1 MKSSPS
7 VLALASVLGCA
18 SVLAAAVA
26 CSSSPPAADTP
37 PPATAAVSASAGVE
51 PAPTSA
57 STGADPEPAPTALP
71 EAPKGNPTEQ
81 LVRDIVKTGRKIG
94 FSATKRAVFHAV
106 RWDQPG
112 SGFGLRVSFQA
123 EDGKELKSFVVCQP
137 GECEEHLDD
146 KLKTEIPKIAAYA
159 DEGGYEGVSGNGWAG
174 GQSELELKSAGLKLS
189 FVKGKLELV
198 LEKGRKTLGTVPSKK
213 GAELEPEAV
222 YLLRD
227 TKLVAVMFR
236 RGGGTA
242 SAPRELM
249 IFKLP

>member
-1 MKSSPS
+1 MNRSSS
-7 VLALASVLGCA
+7 VALLSLACVTLLGG
-18 SVLAAAVA
+18 AAG
-26 CSSSPPAADTP
+26 CSSSPPPSDTLP
-37 PPATAAVSASAGVE
+37 PASATATAATTA
-51 PAPTSA
+51 
-57 STGADPEPAPTALP
+57 EPAPTAAETAAPGPTAEVP
-71 EAPKGNPTEQ
+71 ETPKGNPTEQ

-94 FSATKRAVFHAV
+94 FSATKKAVFHAV

-112 SGFGLRVSFQA
+112 SGFGLRVQFQA
-123 EDGKELKSFVVCQP
+123 DDGKELKSFVICQP

-174 GQSELELKSAGLKLS
+174 GQTELELKSAGLKFS

-198 LEKGRKTLGTVPSKK
+198 LEKGRKTLGTMASKK
-213 GAELEPEAV
+213 GAELEPEAI

-236 RGGGTA
+236 RGGSTA
-242 SAPRELM
+242 SAPRELA